1 MKKEE
6 KTIKSNVV
14 YDGKI
19 LRLNCDEVSLPNG
32 GTSIREIIHHH
43 GGVCILAFYN
53 GKVPMV
59 RQYRYSY
66 QKEMYELP
74 AGKLEKGE
82 DSYQAGL
89 RELEEET
96 GLTAESLESYGFMY
110 PSCGYTNEIIY
121 LYKANNITKT
131 QMHLDD
137 DENIDVHYFSLDEIV
152 EMIMKNEINDAKTIC
167 LVLKYLQN
175 RIK

>member
-14 YDGKI
+14 YDGRI
-19 LRLNCDEVSLPNG
+19 LRLNADEVSLPNG
-32 GTSIREIIHHH
+32 GTSLREVVHHH
-43 GGVCILAFYN
+43 GGVCILAIYN
-53 GKVPMV
+53 GKIPLVK
-59 RQYRYSY
+59 QFRYAY
-66 QKEMYELP
+66 GKEMYELP

-82 DSYQAGL
+82 DSYEAGI

-96 GLTAESLESYGFMY
+96 GLKAESLESFGYMY

-131 QMHLDD
+131 HMHLDD
-137 DENIDVHYFSLDEIV
+137 DENIDVYWFTLDEII

-167 LVLKYLQN
+167 LVLKYYKN
-175 RIK
+175 RVE